1 MTRRCST
8 ASSQHANAAARRWPA
23 WIAGAALVVAAAIT
37 APHAH
42 AALYKW
48 VDSNGRTVYSDIPP
62 SGDIKA
68 ERING
73 PAAPANPNAVKDM
86 VGQEADLKKRQMQ
99 RVDDETKSEKAKA
112 DAAKRQEQCSLM
124 RGQLKALQMDSVQ
137 HYRIN
142 EKGERVLID
151 PAMRRQQAE
160 RVETYLRDNCQGEPH

>member
-142 EKGERVLID
+142 EKGERVYLDDAAHKAEIEN
-151 PAMRRQQAE
+151 ARQFIA
-160 RVETYLRDNCQGEPH
+160 TNCP